1 MANNR
6 TLRVVVSA
14 DPKPSLSQLEK
25 DIQALSSQ
33 LASGG
38 SKIVVPVE
46 ISGFKADKAIDKLK
60 TDIENALKNMS
71 VNINGIQVTGG
82 SGNSGGSDSGSGGSS
97 GGRKKSSIIDES
109 SLKEKAYFSDSATA
123 IKEVQNELIA
133 AGQSIKNIK
142 TSVKETNGEV
152 SGFVV
157 EMKNALGNT
166 EKLEYALK
174 QVKTS
179 AGQVKDAYVQIGKST
194 VDNSGGALGLTEIKK
209 EISSIEGSL
218 DFDALYK
225 GT

>member
-25 DIQALSSQ
+25 DIQTLSSQ

-97 GGRKKSSIIDES
+97 GGRKKSS
-109 SLKEKAYFSDSATA
+109 L
-123 IKEVQNELIA
+123 L
-133 AGQSIKNIK
+133 
-142 TSVKETNGEV
+142 
-152 SGFVV
+152 
-157 EMKNALGNT
+157 
-166 EKLEYALK
+166 
-174 QVKTS
+174 
-179 AGQVKDAYVQIGKST
+179 
-194 VDNSGGALGLTEIKK
+194 
-209 EISSIEGSL
+209 
-218 DFDALYK
+218 
-225 GT
+225 